1 GANFKLKA
9 IMKPFEPFKDKL
21 LTLKGVNN
29 RVRGDGD
36 SHMRGMSCLLTGI
49 ELFPGNIMGGGGAPA
64 GWASGPSV
72 DQVLRTYLQANP
84 ATKTRMG
91 SLEIGVAVGNRADPW
106 TRWSYAGANQPVAP
120 ISSPYELFDKLY
132 GSMKEGENLGSV
144 LDGLKDDIAKV
155 ANAVDRSDRGLLDQ
169 HATALRELERGLKE
183 SRSQAALEV
192 PHPPEPGVPLDNDSI
207 PQVTR
212 LQTELLISAFR
223 NDMARIST
231 FQFTNSVG
239 QARMK
244 WIGIDESH
252 HSLSHDPDL
261 NTGSVEKLTKIN
273 IWFAEQIAFLA
284 KRLQETPEPD
294 GKGNM
299 LDNTTI
305 VWTNELGKGNSHTH
319 EDIPWVLIGGGLGF
333 KTGRA
338 LKFKKE
344 PQSGFRSPFV
354 SGVISGGCDVIASLS
369 GLICHPPSAIFSVKG
384 PPPVPIPIG
393 APLCP
398 GFRWAVRC
406 HGSHAI
412 PLRHPAPLPRPDRL
426 PAIPSPS
433 RDRPGRVRRPA
444 GAQDDDA
451 AAPEG

>member
-1 GANFKLKA
+1 MTLRHRRDFLRSLGLSAAALPLLGGLSSLGAAEPPVARRQRVVFVFSPNGVVPPAFWPDEEGANFRLKP
-9 IMKPFEPFKDKL
+9 ILRPFEPFKDRL
-21 LTLKGVNN
+21 LTLQGVNN

-36 SHMRGMSCLLTGI
+36 AHMRGMSCLLTGI

-72 DQVLRTYLQANP
+72 DQVLRTHLQADP
-84 ATKTRMG
+84 ATRTRLG

-120 ISSPYELFDKLY
+120 VSSPYDLFDKLY

-155 ANAVDRSDRGLLDQ
+155 ANAVDKGDRALLDQ
-169 HATALRELERGLKE
+169 HATALRELERGLQE
-183 SRSQAALEV
+183 SRTHAALRV
-192 PHPPEPGVPLDNDSI
+192 PTPPVAGVPLDNDSI
-207 PQVTR
+207 PQITR
-212 LQTELLISAFR
+212 MQTELLISAFQ
-223 NDMARIST
+223 NDMARVCT

-244 WIGIDESH
+244 WIGIEEGH

-261 NTGSVEKLTKIN
+261 NTGSVEKLTRIN

-284 KRLQETPEPD
+284 KRLQETPEPG
-294 GKGNM
+294 GKGSM

-333 KTGRA
+333 RTGRA

-344 PQSGFRSPFV
+344 PHNRLLMAIAKGFGHPMKTFGNPSLCE
-354 SGVISGGCDVIASLS
+354 GGALDL
-369 GLICHPPSAIFSVKG
+369 G
-384 PPPVPIPIG
+384 
-393 APLCP
+393 
-398 GFRWAVRC
+398 
-406 HGSHAI
+406 
-412 PLRHPAPLPRPDRL
+412 
-426 PAIPSPS
+426 
-433 RDRPGRVRRPA
+433 
-444 GAQDDDA
+444 
-451 AAPEG
+451 

>member
-1 GANFKLKA
+1 MTLQHRRDFLRRLGLSAAALPLLGGLATLGAAEPAGRRRSRVIFVFSPNGVVPPAFWPDEEGANFTLKP
-9 IMKPFEPFKDKL
+9 ILKPFEPFKSRM

-72 DQVLRTYLQANP
+72 DQVIRTHLQGNA
-84 ATKTRMG
+84 ATKTRHG

-144 LDGLKDDIAKV
+144 LDGLKDDLTKV
-155 ANAVDRSDRGLLDQ
+155 ATAVDKGDRRLLDQ
-169 HATALRELERGLKE
+169 HTTALRELERGLQE
-183 SRSQAALEV
+183 SRAQSALKV
-192 PHPPEPGVPLDNDSI
+192 PHPPEAGVPLDNDSI
-207 PQVTR
+207 PQITR
-212 LQTELLISAFR
+212 LQTELLISAFQ
-223 NDMARIST
+223 NDLARVST

-239 QARMK
+239 GARMK
-244 WIGIDESH
+244 WIGIEEGH
-252 HSLSHDPDL
+252 HALSHDPDL
-261 NTGSVEKLTKIN
+261 NKGSVEKLTKIN
-273 IWFAEQIAFLA
+273 TWFAEQIAFLA

-294 GKGNM
+294 GNGNM
-299 LDNTTI
+299 LDHTTI

-338 LKFKKE
+338 LKFNKT
-344 PQSGFRSPFV
+344 PHNRLLMAIAQGFGHPMKTF
-354 SGVISGGCDVIASLS
+354 GNPSL
-369 GLICHPPSAIFSVKG
+369 CEE
-384 PPPVPIPIG
+384 G
-393 APLCP
+393 ALKL
-398 GFRWAVRC
+398 G
-406 HGSHAI
+406 
-412 PLRHPAPLPRPDRL
+412 
-426 PAIPSPS
+426 
-433 RDRPGRVRRPA
+433 
-444 GAQDDDA
+444 
-451 AAPEG
+451 

>member
-1 GANFKLKA
+1 MTLQHRRDFLRRLGLSAAALPLLGGLAALGAAEPAGGRRSRVIFVFSPNGVVPPAFWPDEEGANFTLKP
-9 IMKPFEPFKDKL
+9 ILKPLEPFKGKM

-72 DQVLRTYLQANP
+72 DQVIRTHLQGNA
-84 ATKTRMG
+84 ATKTRHG

-144 LDGLKDDIAKV
+144 LDGLKDDLAKV
-155 ANAVDRSDRGLLDQ
+155 ATAVDKGDRGLLDQ
-169 HATALRELERGLKE
+169 HTTALRELERGLQE
-183 SRSQAALEV
+183 SRTQSALKV
-192 PHPPEPGVPLDNDSI
+192 PHPPEAGVPLDNDSI
-207 PQVTR
+207 PQITR
-212 LQTELLISAFR
+212 LQTELLISAFQ
-223 NDMARIST
+223 NDLARVST

-239 QARMK
+239 GARMK
-244 WIGIDESH
+244 WIGIEEGH
-252 HSLSHDPDL
+252 HALSHDPDL
-261 NTGSVEKLTKIN
+261 NKGSVEKLTKIN

-294 GKGNM
+294 GNGNM
-299 LDNTTI
+299 LDHTTI

-338 LKFKKE
+338 LKFNKT
-344 PQSGFRSPFV
+344 PHNRLLMAIAQGFGHPMKTF
-354 SGVISGGCDVIASLS
+354 GNPSL
-369 GLICHPPSAIFSVKG
+369 CEE
-384 PPPVPIPIG
+384 G
-393 APLCP
+393 ALKL
-398 GFRWAVRC
+398 G
-406 HGSHAI
+406 
-412 PLRHPAPLPRPDRL
+412 
-426 PAIPSPS
+426 
-433 RDRPGRVRRPA
+433 
-444 GAQDDDA
+444 
-451 AAPEG
+451 

>member
-1 GANFKLKA
+1 MSLQHRRDFLRSLSLSAAALPLLGGLASLGAAEPAPGRRQRVIFVFSPNGVVPPAFWPDEEGANFKLKP
-9 IMKPFEPFKDKL
+9 IMKPFEPFKDRM

-64 GWASGPSV
+64 GWASGPSI
-72 DQVLRTYLQANP
+72 DQVIRNYLQSKP
-84 ATKTRMG
+84 ETKTRMG

-106 TRWSYAGANQPVAP
+106 TRWSYAGPNQPVAP

-144 LDGLKDDIAKV
+144 LDGLKDDISKV
-155 ANAVDRSDRGLLDQ
+155 ANAVDKSDRGLLDQ

-183 SRSQAALEV
+183 SQSQAALKV
-192 PHPPEPGVPLDNDSI
+192 PHPPEAGVPLDNDSI
-207 PQVTR
+207 PTITR
-212 LQTELLISAFR
+212 LQTELLISAFQ
-223 NDMARIST
+223 NDMARVST

-239 QARMK
+239 GARMK

-261 NTGSVEKLTKIN
+261 NTGSVEKLIKIN
-273 IWFAEQIAFLA
+273 TWFAEQIAFLA
-284 KRLQETPEPD
+284 KRLQETPEPN

-333 KTGRA
+333 KSGRA

-344 PQSGFRSPFV
+344 AHNRLLMSIAKGFGHPMKTFGNPSLCE
-354 SGVISGGCDVIASLS
+354 GGQLNLA
-369 GLICHPPSAIFSVKG
+369 
-384 PPPVPIPIG
+384 
-393 APLCP
+393 
-398 GFRWAVRC
+398 
-406 HGSHAI
+406 
-412 PLRHPAPLPRPDRL
+412 
-426 PAIPSPS
+426 
-433 RDRPGRVRRPA
+433 
-444 GAQDDDA
+444 
-451 AAPEG
+451 